1 MATKGPPAYAASVE
15 EEAAPTTTTS
25 PSRPG
30 RVWLRRIVTWA
41 IAILALWFVFRIVP
55 FRDRCDASGCQDGL
69 FTTLRRANA
78 PLVLALFGLHL
89 GGTLVWSARWRA
101 LLGLA
106 NVRVPLREVWRITL
120 EAQAGGIL
128 LPGVGGDALRI
139 AYVRGRVPDAPLA
152 KVLASVFADR
162 LLGLV
167 TLASL
172 ACGAAVS
179 FGGGKLGAA
188 LPVLAAIPVGAVLG
202 WLLLRRP
209 GVARSPLL
217 TAPGLRAKIVK
228 PILEYA
234 SEEGGPRAM
243 GQGLLLSLVVSA
255 VQLVVVRG
263 LVAALGV
270 SPDHEAWIYVGTTF
284 AMMVGAL
291 PLAPGAWGTTDA
303 AFVFFFAQAGISPSV
318 AAGVCLLY
326 RVFWYATGLIGA
338 VSALLRRG
346 SRAA

>member
-1 MATKGPPAYAASVE
+1 MEV
-15 EEAAPTTTTS
+15 EAAPPARVRT
-25 PSRPG
+25 R
-30 RVWLRRIVTWA
+30 RVWLRRIATWL
-41 IAILALWFVFRIVP
+41 IAALALWFVVRIVP

-69 FTTLRRANA
+69 FTTLRGANV
-78 PLVLALFGLHL
+78 PLLLALFGLHL
-89 GGTLVWSARWRA
+89 VGTVAWSARWRA

-106 NVRVPLREVWRITL
+106 KVEVPLPEVWRITL

-128 LPGVGGDALRI
+128 LPGIGGDALRI
-139 AYVRGRVPDAPLA
+139 AYVRGRAPDAPLA

-162 LLGLV
+162 VLGLV
-167 TLASL
+167 TLAGLSC
-172 ACGAAVS
+172 AAAVS
-179 FGGGKLGAA
+179 FGAGKLGGA
-188 LPVLAAIPVGAVLG
+188 LPILASIPVVAVLG

-209 GVARSPLL
+209 SIARSPLL
-217 TAPGLRAKIVK
+217 TAPGLRAKVIK

-234 SEEGGPRAM
+234 AEEGGPRAM
-243 GQGLLLSLVVSA
+243 GRGLLLSLVVSA

-270 SPDHEAWIYVGTTF
+270 SPDHEAWITIGTTF

-303 AFVFFFAQAGISPSV
+303 AFVFFFGQAGVAPSV
-318 AAGVCLLY
+318 AAAVCLLY

-346 SRAA
+346 SRAAASR